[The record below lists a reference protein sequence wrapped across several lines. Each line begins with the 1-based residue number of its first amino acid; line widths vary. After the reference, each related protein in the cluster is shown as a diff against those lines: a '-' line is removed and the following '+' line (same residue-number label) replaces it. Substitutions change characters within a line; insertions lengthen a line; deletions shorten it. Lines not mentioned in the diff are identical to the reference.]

1 VLLFLGGEG
10 MDWLY
15 VLGPSLLMVLGG
27 IITWFLKS
35 RVEELRATE
44 EKLRQERRKIYAEI
58 LDPYIRL
65 FADLKGQG
73 VNQAIRRITSYEYR
87 KTAFDLN
94 LFGSDE
100 VVRAYNALMKHTYE
114 SEERGEQNPKEM
126 LRLWGRLLLEIRR
139 SLGNRKTKLG
149 DLDMLRAMI
158 KGIDEYF

>member
-1 VLLFLGGEG
+1 

-65 FADLKGQG
+65 FADPKGQG